1 MEASDL
7 DKEPLVD
14 VSAGL
19 AAELLAKVLGVDVVE
34 QLRHVGHV
42 EDVEVEE
49 VVVHELAQHR
59 LACRTL
65 IINLNDELKMSDE

>member
-19 AAELLAKVLGVDVVE
+19 AAELLAQVLWVDVVE

-42 EDVEVEE
+42 EDVEVKK
-49 VVVHELAQHR
+49 VVIHQLPEHWF
-59 LACRTL
+59 T
-65 IINLNDELKMSDE
+65 

>member
-19 AAELLAKVLGVDVVE
+19 AAELLAQVLGVDVVE

-42 EDVEVEE
+42 EDVEVKK
-49 VVVHELAQHR
+49 VVIHQLPEHWF
-59 LACRTL
+59 T
-65 IINLNDELKMSDE
+65 